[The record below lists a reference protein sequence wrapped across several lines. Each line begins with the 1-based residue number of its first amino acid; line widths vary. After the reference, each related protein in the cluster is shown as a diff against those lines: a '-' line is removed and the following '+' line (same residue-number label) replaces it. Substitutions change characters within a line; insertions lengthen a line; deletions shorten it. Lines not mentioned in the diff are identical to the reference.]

1 MRQRPAMAMVWL
13 FVTLLCAGS
22 SSAQSTWSDK
32 ARVNVDVGVRPSSST
47 FSGTTNNPVYMETA
61 TLTTNY
67 TVPSGQFFDGG
78 VIVRISGGFG
88 VGIAASGFIGRD
100 PALVSGT
107 IPHPLLLNH
116 PRPISGTSSSLEHDE
131 IVGYIDAAYV
141 LTAYRLDLAVSAGP
155 AFFTVNQNLVSNVTF
170 TDVPPYNTVGY
181 TGSVVSRA
189 GATGLG
195 FNAGIDVGIK
205 LSKSVGI
212 GAILRYSKASVTF
225 PLENSTAGVHTDVG
239 GMQAGGGLRLYF

>member
-1 MRQRPAMAMVWL
+1 MRQRAVVTMIGL
-13 FVTLLCAGS
+13 FAILLGAGS

-32 ARVNVDVGVRPSSST
+32 ARINVDFGVQPSSSA
-47 FSGTTNNPVYMETA
+47 FSGTANPPVYLETA
-61 TLTTNY
+61 ALTTNY

-78 VIVRISGGFG
+78 VILRVSGGFG
-88 VGIAASGFIGRD
+88 VGVAASGFTRND
-100 PALVSGT
+100 PASISGT

-141 LTAYRLDLAVSAGP
+141 LTASRLDLALSAGP
-155 AFFTVNQNLVSNVTF
+155 AFFTVNQELVSNVTF
-170 TDVPPYNTVGY
+170 TDVPPYNTVGF
-181 TGSVVSRA
+181 TGSVVTHA
-189 GATGLG
+189 GATALG

-205 LSKSVGI
+205 LSKYVGI
-212 GAILRYSKASVTF
+212 GGILRYSKASVTL

-239 GMQAGGGLRLYF
+239 GAHAGGGLRLYF